1 MTSIQ
6 RGETDSRSTPD
17 WVRQDTC
24 VWLTEI
30 VSCGV
35 GYTGSNIAMSV
46 HHEGCPGTTKAG
58 YAMVINAD
66 VPVGTVLLC
75 TGGIW

>member
-1 MTSIQ
+1 MDILLNAD
-6 RGETDSRSTPD
+6 RVGL
-17 WVRQDTC
+17 DTC
-24 VWLTEI
+24 VRVVTLR
-30 VSCGV
+30 SCGV